1 MSNLSVRRA
10 QEGETDY
17 HTLDRYTIAHGVA
30 GLALGLARAS
40 LPTML
45 IAAIGWEIFERF
57 RPDGFGL
64 FQQNTYDT
72 PENAVTDVAAVTLG
86 WAVGRRLT
94 DNYPLTWAKPRI
106 DK

>member
-1 MSNLSVRRA
+1 MSNLSVRQAR
-10 QEGETDY
+10 EGETDY
-17 HTLDRYTIAHGVA
+17 HTLDRYTIAHGVG

-45 IAAIGWEIFERF
+45 VVAIGWEILERF
-57 RPDGFGL
+57 RPDGFGM
-64 FQQNTYDT
+64 FRQNTYDT

-86 WAVGRRLT
+86 WAVGYRLT
-94 DNYPLTWAKPRI
+94 DSYPLTWAKPRI